1 MKVYIYI
8 RTSDVVI
15 LSGLLTS
22 NTSVTGDDLTI
33 NYTSSLKGNRVMVS
47 LTSDQFV
54 YLQDQGVLV
63 SEPELLIN

>member
-63 SEPELLIN
+63 TEPELLIN